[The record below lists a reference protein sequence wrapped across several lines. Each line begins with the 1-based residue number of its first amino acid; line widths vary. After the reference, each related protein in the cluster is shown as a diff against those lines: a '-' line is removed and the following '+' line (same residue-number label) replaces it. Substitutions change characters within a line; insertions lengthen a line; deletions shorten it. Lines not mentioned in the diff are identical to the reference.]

1 MAFTEDISLF
11 FADFGVEAVF
21 GASSAQ
27 VLLDEPDNTIFE
39 GQLVAADASITYA
52 TGDLEGLQKGSSLTV
67 DGNAYKVTQ
76 PPMKIDDG
84 KLMRAQVAEV

>member
-21 GASSAQ
+21 GELTTS
-27 VLLDEPDNTIFE
+27 VLLDEPDNAIFE
-39 GQLVAADASITYA
+39 GQLIAADASITYA
-52 TGDLEGLQKGSSLTV
+52 TGELEGLQKGSSLTI
-67 DGNAYKVTQ
+67 DGNAYKVTE